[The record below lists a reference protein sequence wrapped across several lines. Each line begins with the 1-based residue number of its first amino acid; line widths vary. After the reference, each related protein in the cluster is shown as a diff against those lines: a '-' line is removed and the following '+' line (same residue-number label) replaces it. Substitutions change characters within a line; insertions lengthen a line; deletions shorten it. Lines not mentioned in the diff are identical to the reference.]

1 MNNFLSILEQNQQP
15 PEKIID
21 EQKLRYIASQIT
33 IWDYFTIPQADYL
46 ALDKNEKS
54 RMLGEYYNKLV
65 LKYFGGKKIYFLCL
79 VYFQILVWSGTLLFL
94 AFHFWHFFSGK
105 QSGSAVDMGISHAV
119 KDSTK
124 ISMTKNVF
132 DERVET
138 TLTAEKVACFKCNT
152 VDLWENFGFF
162 KQQTCD
168 FSMEG

>member
-21 EQKLRYIASQIT
+21 EQKLRYIASQII

-79 VYFQILVWSGTLLFL
+79 VYFQTLVWSGTLLFL
-94 AFHFWHFFSGK
+94 AFHFWHFF
-105 QSGSAVDMGISHAV
+105 QV
-119 KDSTK
+119 
-124 ISMTKNVF
+124 NN
-132 DERVET
+132 
-138 TLTAEKVACFKCNT
+138 L
-152 VDLWENFGFF
+152 DLL
-162 KQQTCD
+162 
-168 FSMEG
+168 

>member
-33 IWDYFTIPQADYL
+33 ISDYFTIPQTDYL

-79 VYFQILVWSGTLLFL
+79 VYFQTLVWSGTLLFL
-94 AFHFWHFFSGK
+94 AFHFWHFF
-105 QSGSAVDMGISHAV
+105 QV
-119 KDSTK
+119 
-124 ISMTKNVF
+124 NN
-132 DERVET
+132 
-138 TLTAEKVACFKCNT
+138 L
-152 VDLWENFGFF
+152 DLL
-162 KQQTCD
+162 
-168 FSMEG
+168 